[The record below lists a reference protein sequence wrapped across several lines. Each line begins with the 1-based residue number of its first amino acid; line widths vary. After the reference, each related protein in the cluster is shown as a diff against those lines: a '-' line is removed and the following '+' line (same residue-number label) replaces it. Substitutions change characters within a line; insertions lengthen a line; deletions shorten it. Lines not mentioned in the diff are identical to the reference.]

1 VRSLEFSLFGI
12 VSIESSGRP
21 ESLTP
26 LVFLCFFFFFGEVL
40 FLWKVFLV
48 YSEAGGGGGGWYVA
62 LLPAPA
68 LRFVLELIAPGIR
81 LLTWFTRGAGV

>member
-1 VRSLEFSLFGI
+1 VGSLEFFLFGL

-26 LVFLCFFFFFGEVL
+26 LVSLSFFWEVL
-40 FLWKVFLV
+40 FLWKVVLV

-62 LLPAPA
+62 SLPASA
-68 LRFVLELIAPGIR
+68 LRSVFELLALGIR
-81 LLTWFTRGAGV
+81 LLTWFKRGGGL

>member
-1 VRSLEFSLFGI
+1 VRSLDFFLFGL

-26 LVFLCFFFFFGEVL
+26 LVSLSFVWEVP
-40 FLWKVFLV
+40 FLWKVVLV
-48 YSEAGGGGGGWYVA
+48 YSEAGGGGGWYVA

-68 LRFVLELIAPGIR
+68 LRFVLELLALGSR
-81 LLTWFTRGAGV
+81 LLTWCTHGGGL

>member
-1 VRSLEFSLFGI
+1 
-12 VSIESSGRP
+12 
-21 ESLTP
+21 
-26 LVFLCFFFFFGEVL
+26 
-40 FLWKVFLV
+40 VFLV